1 MVITPIVQ
9 IYLPPVRNRDYEIGE
24 FAYDYVGLLRPD
36 EDLGE
41 IEFESLRI
49 EPDPPSPS
57 MAPILPGVGDRP
69 ASTRADRRRR
79 MVYRCYCQEAIE
91 STYTSQYIAGVA
103 FAVTAFV
110 KHDSISYYHLRIIY
124 CLLAMNTTIGLVTNF
139 VRASK
144 VRTLLG
150 LHPKRG
156 LKWKMID
163 VILPCNMIVLLGF
176 SIYLFLKKDEK
187 FSSCY
192 KHKLGPAIGTL
203 VWFLLLTFASYRGRS
218 SRSALQHVWFSILVS
233 AFVAFQSWQI
243 QDLARTFRTKAAKPG
258 QPDERS
264 FTFGQILVLFMVVP
278 LIGDFSA
285 GLIGTAPSNLFE
297 IEIEPVFLL
306 KL

>member
-1 MVITPIVQ
+1 MAHTGIFIFLALVITPIVQ
-9 IYLPPVRNRDYEIGE
+9 IYLPPVPNRDYEIGE
-24 FAYDYVGLLRPD
+24 FAYDYVELLRPD

-41 IEFESLRI
+41 IEFDSLRI
-49 EPDPPSPS
+49 ESGPPNS
-57 MAPILPGVGDRP
+57 GDGDRL
-69 ASTRADRRRR
+69 ALDRRRR

-144 VRTLLG
+144 VKTLLG
-150 LHPKRG
+150 LDRKIG

-163 VILPCNMIVLLGF
+163 VVLPCNMIVLLGF
-176 SIYLFLKKDEK
+176 SIYLFLKKDKK
-187 FSSCY
+187 FSGCY
-192 KHKLGPAIGTL
+192 KRKLGPAVGTL
-203 VWFLLLTFASYRGRS
+203 AWFLVLAYASYIGRS
-218 SRSALQHVWFSILVS
+218 SRSALQHVLFSILVS

-243 QDLARTFRTKAAKPG
+243 QDLTRTFRTKAPEPG

-264 FTFGQILVLFMVVP
+264 FTFGQILVLFMIVP

-285 GLIGTAPSNLFE
+285 GLIGIAPSNLFE
-297 IEIEPVFLL
+297 IEWVSLL
-306 KL
+306 KV

>member
-9 IYLPPVRNRDYEIGE
+9 IYLPPVPNRDQEIGE
-24 FAYDYVGLLRPD
+24 FAYDHVELLRPD

-41 IEFESLRI
+41 IEFDSLRI
-49 EPDPPSPS
+49 EPGPPSPEPS
-57 MAPILPGVGDRP
+57 IFSGVGDRP
-69 ASTRADRRRR
+69 ESRRSDRRRR

-110 KHDSISYYHLRIIY
+110 KHNSISYYHLRIIY

-144 VRTLLG
+144 LKNMLG
-150 LHPKRG
+150 LDRKSG
-156 LKWKMID
+156 LKLKMTD
-163 VILPCNMIVLLGF
+163 VVLLFNMIVLFGF

-187 FSSCY
+187 FSGCY
-192 KHKLGPAIGTL
+192 KHNLGPAVGTL
-203 VWFLLLTFASYRGRS
+203 VWFLVLAFASYGGRS
-218 SRSALQHVWFSILVS
+218 WRSALQHVWFTILVS

-243 QDLARTFRTKAAKPG
+243 QDLARTFRTKAPQPG

-264 FTFGQILVLFMVVP
+264 FTFGQILVLFMIVP

-285 GLIGTAPSNLFE
+285 GLISIAPSNLFGVE
-297 IEIEPVFLL
+297 CVFLL
-306 KL
+306 KV

>member
-1 MVITPIVQ
+1 M
-9 IYLPPVRNRDYEIGE
+9 E
-24 FAYDYVGLLRPD
+24 LLRPD

-41 IEFESLRI
+41 IEFDSLRI
-49 EPDPPSPS
+49 EPGPLNPSPEPS
-57 MAPILPGVGDRP
+57 IFSGVG
-69 ASTRADRRRR
+69 ASRRSDRRRR

-110 KHDSISYYHLRIIY
+110 KHNSISYYHLRIIY

-144 VRTLLG
+144 LKNLLG
-150 LHPKRG
+150 LDRKSG
-156 LKWKMID
+156 LKLKMID
-163 VILPCNMIVLLGF
+163 VVLLFNMIVLFGF

-187 FSSCY
+187 FSGCY
-192 KHKLGPAIGTL
+192 KHKLGPAVGTL
-203 VWFLLLTFASYRGRS
+203 VWFLVLAFASYGGRS
-218 SRSALQHVWFSILVS
+218 WRSALQHVWFTILVS

-243 QDLARTFRTKAAKPG
+243 QDLARTFRTKAPQLG

-264 FTFGQILVLFMVVP
+264 FTFGQILVLFMIVP

-285 GLIGTAPSNLFE
+285 GLISIAPSNLFGVE
-297 IEIEPVFLL
+297 CVFLL
-306 KL
+306 KV